1 MLLTAVL
8 LAGVSIGSVT
18 VHPGDTL
25 RIISAHLSGGSAP
38 VAPQLDSII
47 WTLRAPR
54 VVLGAAVGAGL
65 AVVGMVMQ
73 ALVRNPLA
81 DPYILGVNSGAS
93 AGAAAA
99 TLFGLGAGFGSY
111 ALQGSAFIGAGLAA
125 GLLLLIARAAG
136 RVTSTRLLMAG
147 VAIGYAFSALTSFLI
162 FAADSAEGTRS
173 VMFWLMGSLSLAA
186 WDGALALTVG
196 CVLLGCVLFAVLGR
210 HLDALAIGD
219 ETALTLGIRP
229 ERFRA
234 LLLLV
239 VCLIV
244 GVIVAMAGSIGFI
257 GLVVPHL
264 ARRFFGP
271 AHRLSVPAAALI
283 GATLVVGADLLARTL
298 LSPQEI
304 PIGVLTAL
312 IGAPFLLIL
321 AHRMRPT
328 S

>member
-1 MLLTAVL
+1 MLL
-8 LAGVSIGSVT
+8 
-18 VHPGDTL
+18 
-25 RIISAHLSGGSAP
+25 II
-38 VAPQLDSII
+38 
-47 WTLRAPR
+47 T
-54 VVLGAAVGAGL
+54 
-65 AVVGMVMQ
+65 
-73 ALVRNPLA
+73 
-81 DPYILGVNSGAS
+81 
-93 AGAAAA
+93 
-99 TLFGLGAGFGSY
+99 
-111 ALQGSAFIGAGLAA
+111 
-125 GLLLLIARAAG
+125 RAAG

-162 FAADSAEGTRS
+162 FAADSAEGSRS
-173 VMFWLMGSLSLAA
+173 VMFWLMGSLGLAS
-186 WDGALALTVG
+186 WDGALALTVAGVTGG
-196 CVLLGCVLFAVLGR
+196 CLLFVALGR
-210 HLDALAIGD
+210 QLDALAIGD

-229 ERFRA
+229 DRFRA

-244 GVIVAMAGSIGFI
+244 GVIVSMAGSIGFI

-264 ARRFFGP
+264 ARRFLGP
-271 AHRLSVPAAALI
+271 AHRLALPAAALT
-283 GATLVVGADLLARTL
+283 GASLVVGADLLARTL